1 MNEQRSKRFSARGER
16 RLAASLMGLEG
27 ESGLSI
33 GKDFGKLISLSE
45 IGSGNLPLVGHR
57 GLEPRTNR
65 L

>member
-1 MNEQRSKRFSARGER
+1 
-16 RLAASLMGLEG
+16 MGLEG

-45 IGSGNLPLVGHR
+45 IVGGNLPLVGHR